1 MNLFKNIKD
10 KNMKKAMVVLLITLF
25 FTSTGLAT
33 SPNYGSHQI
42 FSLQDEGVTLYV
54 GGDGPG
60 NYTRIQDAIDNAS
73 NGDRIFVYNGTYDE
87 NLRVNKSI
95 QVIGEDKNMT
105 IIDGGRRD
113 NVVDIT
119 AKEVTISGFTIQ
131 NSARSIFSVGGIRID
146 TPYNTIKDN
155 IIKNNDLGIFG
166 VSVSHHNLIS
176 YNNITGNEKIGYACS
191 STNTVVSYNK
201 ITNNDWCGIL
211 LLDHRDNNLIFNN
224 IIMNTPSNGISLGIS
239 SNNSI
244 NNNTIKVCYAG
255 ISIRARSSNNIIS
268 RNVIIN
274 ITKFYG
280 VTIGDGSNNNIIN
293 ENIIASCI
301 EGGIRIYNSS
311 NTIITKN
318 RITSNFPFG
327 IRLMHGTKNT
337 TIQKNMFENNTITA
351 FFTFC
356 GKSRWDGNYWD
367 RPRLLPKPLFGMGSL
382 LPRVEFDW
390 HPAKEPYQ
398 TSRLKS
404 FNI

>member
-191 STNTVVSYNK
+191 STNTVISYNK
-201 ITNNDWCGIL
+201 ITNNGWDGIL
-211 LLDHRDNNLIFNN
+211 SMCCDNNLISNN
-224 IIMNTPSNGISLGIS
+224 IIINNHDNGINLGLS

-244 NNNTIKVCYAG
+244 INNTIIGCHAG
-255 ISIRARSSNNIIS
+255 ISLYVRSSNNIVSGNI
-268 RNVIIN
+268 IIN
-274 ITKFYG
+274 ITEFYG
-280 VTIGDGSNNNIIN
+280 VTIFDEANNNIIST
-293 ENIIASCI
+293 NIITNCI
-301 EGGIRIYNSS
+301 EGGIRIGNSS
-311 NTIITKN
+311 RNTITRNIITNN
-318 RITSNFPFG
+318 RPFG
-327 IRLMHGTKNT
+327 IRLMHGTRET
-337 TIQKNMFENNTITA
+337 TIQENTFENNTIAA
-351 FFTFC
+351 FFTYC
-356 GKSRWDGNYWD
+356 GKSIWGGNYWD
-367 RPRLLPKPLFGMGSL
+367 RSRVLPKPIFGIGL
-382 LPRVEFDW
+382 LIPRVEFDW
-390 HPAKEPYQ
+390 HPAKKPF
-398 TSRLKS
+398 T
-404 FNI
+404 IT